1 MYEMNARDLG
11 YIALSTAMLCVSA
24 WICIPLGSLPVT
36 MQTTAVCLIA
46 GLLGTKRAALA
57 VAAYLLLGTSGVPVF
72 AGFTG
77 GVAKLIA
84 PTGGYIVGFF
94 PLAILTSMGRRYEKR
109 LPRLSFALLGAV
121 VCYTLGTIWF
131 VCVGGKLSVWT
142 ALTLCVLP
150 YFPLEFAKLPLA
162 DFLSQKLKKFIKTE

>member
-1 MYEMNARDLG
+1 MNARDLG

-46 GLLGTKRAALA
+46 GLLGTKRALLA
-57 VAAYLLLGTSGVPVF
+57 VAAYLLLGAIGVPVF

-77 GVAKLIA
+77 GVAKLVA

-94 PLAILTSMGRRYEKR
+94 PLAILTSMGRKHTKR
-109 LPRLSFALLGAV
+109 LPRLAFALLGAV
-121 VCYTLGTIWF
+121 ACYALGTVWF
-131 VCVGGKLSVWT
+131 VYVGGEVAVWT
-142 ALTLCVLP
+142 ALTLCVFP
-150 YFPLEFAKLPLA
+150 YFPLELVKRPLA
-162 DFLSQKLKKFIKTE
+162 DFISQKLKKFVKTE